1 MWIPGWDSIANTSWW
16 SGFYFWAS
24 IASLIGLGVAE
35 VASHRY
41 SERKDELASIE
52 QETLQR
58 RHDEEMGRLHLET
71 AKIEERSAQ
80 LEREAAQATENAA
93 RANERAAELKLA
105 LEREIAARQ
114 PRKITPE
121 QHAAVVEFLR
131 NTSPK
136 GEIVVVWKLFDE
148 EAEHF
153 ARQVISVLNDAGFK
167 TIEKDGPLSFKE
179 KGAWIVVR
187 DLKATQASPTAIGAV
202 QKAFGDI
209 VHVQLDGVQRVDPFP
224 DLGEF
229 VIAIGPK
236 P

>member
-131 NTSPK
+131 KYLPK
-136 GEIVVVWKLFDE
+136 
-148 EAEHF
+148 
-153 ARQVISVLNDAGFK
+153 R
-167 TIEKDGPLSFKE
+167 
-179 KGAWIVVR
+179 
-187 DLKATQASPTAIGAV
+187 
-202 QKAFGDI
+202 
-209 VHVQLDGVQRVDPFP
+209 
-224 DLGEF
+224 
-229 VIAIGPK
+229 
-236 P
+236 